1 MKKKKKKKLKHMIV
15 TYAFRMRANKR
26 QNFVT
31 EVEPLHDF
39 ADIIWYAIQTRLVLF
54 SQCMDYA
61 MMR

>member
-1 MKKKKKKKLKHMIV
+1 MIV